1 MIQTIVLLLLFPLFL
16 SQYLRRFPLSTEN
29 KTYITNISFFIVI
42 FVLVGKNRFYLFQE
56 TLIIFWI
63 ALASFI
69 RTFGTGGLIKYI
81 SSKLG
86 IDSKQQIPLIIFS
99 VMKNE
104 GFAIILA
111 LSLFGDIAVVP
122 PIIGLIFEM
131 LWIGCYESKLC

>member
-1 MIQTIVLLLLFPLFL
+1 M
-16 SQYLRRFPLSTEN
+16 
-29 KTYITNISFFIVI
+29 
-42 FVLVGKNRFYLFQE
+42 
-56 TLIIFWI
+56 LIIFWI

-81 SSKLG
+81 SSKVG